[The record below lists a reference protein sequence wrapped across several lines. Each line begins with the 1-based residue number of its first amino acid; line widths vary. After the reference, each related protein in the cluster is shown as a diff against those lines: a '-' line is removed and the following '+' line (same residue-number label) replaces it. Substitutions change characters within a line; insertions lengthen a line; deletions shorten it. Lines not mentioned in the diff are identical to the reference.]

1 MLISEAEAFMSIALE
16 QGQRAFAIGEVP
28 VGAVIIKENKV
39 ISFSHNLVETKKDP
53 TAHAEL
59 LAIRDAAH
67 KLGDWRLRGCDLYV
81 TLEPCAMCVGACI
94 GSRLDTIIFGAYDKV
109 SGCCAS
115 VADLAD
121 GWLPHSP
128 KVVGGVLEGECSA
141 IMTKFFKERRNKG
154 V

>member
-1 MLISEAEAFMSIALE
+1 MRIALE
-16 QGQRAFAIGEVP
+16 QGQKAFDLGEVP
-28 VGAVIIKENKV
+28 VGAVIIKDNEV
-39 ISFSHNLVETKKDP
+39 ISYSHNLVETKEDP

-59 LAIRDAAH
+59 LAIREAAQR
-67 KLGDWRLRGCDLYV
+67 LGDWRLHGCDIYV

-94 GSRLDTIIFGAYDKV
+94 GSRLDSIIFGAYDKV
-109 SGCCAS
+109 SGCCVS